1 MTSAKYAE
9 AKWRELPRGGVIS
22 NPGSAAEYETGDWR
36 SQRPV
41 WIKEHCINCLF
52 CWIYCP
58 DSAVVV
64 KEGKFVEFDYRHC
77 KGCGI
82 CAKECPAKN
91 KAIEM
96 ISEAESPG
104 K

>member
-1 MTSAKYAE
+1 MKIYPKDAKCKDLAIGGIIPE
-9 AKWRELPRGGVIS
+9 AGT
-22 NPGSAAEYETGDWR
+22 AAEFETGSWR

-41 WIKEHCINCLF
+41 FDDEKCINCLF

-58 DSAVVV
+58 DSAVTV
-64 KEGKFVEFDYRHC
+64 KDGKRTGVDLKAC

-82 CAKECPAKN
+82 CARECPP
-91 KAIEM
+91 KAGAIKMVPEQ
-96 ISEAESPG
+96 EFR